1 MPPKARGGGKK
12 GPPPPPYTEADV
24 AEFRA
29 VTGCDSD
36 AAAKRSL
43 ASTRGNLSEAVLR
56 YLDVHA
62 AVPKPTHGDDKAE
75 TVARRQAN
83 LHEAKRPRV
92 EAAEGTDADGAASAP
107 FAFDLSGLV
116 GTPRPDEHG
125 WVTSMT
131 QELEAEAETVDATV
145 GWARTIEA
153 LEAAADGRRRFEDAS
168 FPPDASSIDGGRA
181 DKESESV
188 PCCRCGA
195 RAKIKSVHKDGPN
208 HGRWF
213 YACGNQPANAWA
225 ARAMVAKRVP
235 TPTCQFFKWA
245 DDAPSSESSKAMRWR
260 RFEPP
265 RFRLTR
271 GTASGAPKFAP
282 SDVRQ
287 GAVGDCWLLSALAVV
302 AERQDL
308 VARVVGPAAK
318 CPAATR
324 RGAFLVRLFLAGRWR
339 GVAVDPCLPVSGR
352 STKVLAGANKV
363 GARSNDE
370 YALAYSRAAD
380 NQLWVPLVEKAYA
393 KSHGSYHAISG
404 GWIAEGLL
412 DLTGC
417 PTETIRL
424 DASGFK
430 SEEAW
435 RKLLSY
441 AAAKFPMGCAT
452 QGDPSHRE
460 VGLVG
465 NHAYSVMEVRELHGA
480 SVGRQTKLTSF
491 VAKERVEDVD
501 AAAGGGGPPLRLLR
515 IRNPWGRKEWSG
527 EWGAGSEVWTSKL
540 GAELGHT
547 RVDDGT
553 FWMSWH
559 DFLCRFTVVD
569 VCKAHEGWHAISVQA
584 VSAENDPAFEVEVAP
599 DRGASSSS
607 SWAYAMSLQPNKR
620 GLCSERFWYAD
631 VGIAVYRKG
640 ESKTLGPTWT
650 PVTGRLGARERVA
663 QVELMFE
670 VGVTYLV
677 RFFSVTGHKAGPP
690 PILRLYSARPLRVR
704 PMRTPNLIPNLAPA
718 LHSMLLPSSSPAPNV
733 QEGTRRGGSS
743 DSDIKRRLLPLCGGA
758 LVVCRCRGGA
768 FVLGVSASPRGSP
781 PLRVWLRIRSGR
793 VGGMSALHQ
802 HPPPPAPGTVH
813 EGPIPG
819 ASLHEIPAGR
829 CRVLALALALSPSD
843 TCSHALE
850 IATEQVCD
858 CRAKLKGIG
867 DRRAGAGDEDEVA
880 VVDLEEEETD
890 AEEEEEEE
898 ETDAEEEEKEEDGD
912 DEVEII
918 GEVKPKPKEDASTLF
933 EELGLPPP
941 PPGATDEAIARML
954 ADALAV
960 AAARGA
966 RDERRREDDS
976 PDDSSDVEVV
986 GEVASTASE
995 RRQRKRAEE
1004 LARPATAPPARL
1016 AQVFAHLPVPE
1027 AFRREVSAMR
1037 GSRCSGGAQT

>member
-29 VTGCDSD
+29 ITGCDSD

-153 LEAAADGRRRFEDAS
+153 LEAATDGRRRFEDAS

-188 PCCRCGA
+188 PCCRCGRRA
-195 RAKIKSVHKDGPN
+195 RIKSVHKDGPN
-208 HGRWF
+208 HGRSF
-213 YACGNQPANAWA
+213 YACGNEPANRWA
-225 ARAMVAKRVP
+225 ARAMGAKRVP
-235 TPTCQFFKWA
+235 TCEFFKWA
-245 DDAPSSESSKAMRWR
+245 DDAPSSESSRQMRWR

-435 RKLLSY
+435 SKLLSY

-480 SVGRQTKLTSF
+480 AVGRQTKLTSF
-491 VAKERVEDVD
+491 VAKDGVEDVN
-501 AAAGGGGPPLRLLR
+501 AASDSAAPSDRTPLRLLR

-527 EWGAGSEVWTSKL
+527 EWGASSEVWTSKL

-569 VCKAHEGWHAISVQA
+569 VCKAHEGWHAISVPA

-631 VGIAVYRKG
+631 VGIAVYQKG
-640 ESKTLGPTWT
+640 ASKTQAPTWT
-650 PVTGRLGARERVA
+650 PVTGWLGARERVA

-670 VGVTYLV
+670 AGVTYLV
-677 RFFSVTGHKAGPP
+677 RFFSVTGFKAGPP
-690 PILRLYSARPLRVR
+690 PILRLYSATPLRVR
-704 PMRTPNLIPNLAPA
+704 PMRTQLAPLPNLAPA
-718 LHSMLLPSSSPAPNV
+718 LHSMLLPSSSPVPNV

-743 DSDIKRRLLPLCGGA
+743 DSGIKRRLLPLCGGA

-768 FVLGVSASPRGSP
+768 FVLGVSASPPGSP

-802 HPPPPAPGTVH
+802 HPPPSAPGTVD
-813 EGPIPG
+813 GPIPG

-843 TCSHALE
+843 SCSHALE

-858 CRAKLKGIG
+858 CRAKLKGRG
-867 DRRAGAGDEDEVA
+867 DRLAAAVDEDEVA
-880 VVDLEEEETD
+880 VVNLEETEDEEEEGD
-890 AEEEEEEE
+890 DEDEEEE
-898 ETDAEEEEKEEDGD
+898 DDD

-918 GEVKPKPKEDASTLF
+918 GEVKPKPKEDASSLF

-966 RDERRREDDS
+966 REDDS
-976 PDDSSDVEVV
+976 PSDGDVEVV
-986 GEVASTASE
+986 GEVASRASE

-1016 AQVFAHLPVPE
+1016 AQVFAHLPVPD

-1037 GSRCSGGAQT
+1037 GSRCTCGART

>member
-12 GPPPPPYTEADV
+12 GAPPPPYTEADV

-29 VTGCDSD
+29 ITGCDSD

-131 QELEAEAETVDATV
+131 QELEAEAETVNATV

-153 LEAAADGRRRFEDAS
+153 LEAATDGRRRFEDAS

-188 PCCRCGA
+188 PCCRCGRRA
-195 RAKIKSVHKDGPN
+195 RIKSVHKDGPN
-208 HGRWF
+208 HGRSF
-213 YACGNQPANAWA
+213 YACGNEPANRWA
-225 ARAMVAKRVP
+225 ARAMGAKRVP
-235 TPTCQFFKWA
+235 TCEFFKWA
-245 DDAPSSESSKAMRWR
+245 DDAPSSESSRQMRWR

-435 RKLLSY
+435 SKLLSY

-480 SVGRQTKLTSF
+480 AVGRQTKLTSF
-491 VAKERVEDVD
+491 VAKDGVEDVN
-501 AAAGGGGPPLRLLR
+501 AAPCPRGELRLLR

-527 EWGAGSEVWTSKL
+527 EWGARSEVWTSKL

-569 VCKAHEGWHAISVQA
+569 VCKAHEGWHAISVPA

-640 ESKTLGPTWT
+640 ASKTQAPTWT

-677 RFFSVTGHKAGPP
+677 RFFSVTGFKAGPP
-690 PILRLYSARPLRVR
+690 PILRLYSATPLRVR
-704 PMRTPNLIPNLAPA
+704 PMRTQLAPLPNLAPA
-718 LHSMLLPSSSPAPNV
+718 LHSMLLPSSSPVPNV

-743 DSDIKRRLLPLCGGA
+743 DSGIKRRLLPLFGGA

-768 FVLGVSASPRGSP
+768 FVLGVSASPPGSP
-781 PLRVWLRIRSGR
+781 PLRLWLRIRSGR

-802 HPPPPAPGTVH
+802 HPPPSAPGTVD
-813 EGPIPG
+813 GPIPG

-829 CRVLALALALSPSD
+829 CRVLALALALAHRQRQRQPHRAPQPAPD
-843 TCSHALE
+843 AHRRVRGRQPVPATAQDGEQTRHDERARRQNLRVHEQTPPEVRGADLPERGALAGLLRDDHA
-850 IATEQVCD
+850 
-858 CRAKLKGIG
+858 G
-867 DRRAGAGDEDEVA
+867 ED
-880 VVDLEEEETD
+880 
-890 AEEEEEEE
+890 
-898 ETDAEEEEKEEDGD
+898 EEDGVGDEREHLPEDVRGVFRLPREEAAPERAHRHPQD
-912 DEVEII
+912 DHRQH
-918 GEVKPKPKEDASTLF
+918 AARLRL
-933 EELGLPPP
+933 ELG
-941 PPGATDEAIARML
+941 D
-954 ADALAV
+954 
-960 AAARGA
+960 
-966 RDERRREDDS
+966 
-976 PDDSSDVEVV
+976 
-986 GEVASTASE
+986 
-995 RRQRKRAEE
+995 
-1004 LARPATAPPARL
+1004 
-1016 AQVFAHLPVPE
+1016 
-1027 AFRREVSAMR
+1027 
-1037 GSRCSGGAQT
+1037 